1 MSLSPIGGEVTALA
15 KLLLVEDEPA
25 HFALYK
31 RFLAEDGHEI
41 VGAQCG
47 EEAIS
52 MAKRF
57 CPSVVVLDLM
67 LPDMD
72 GTEAISRLLCECGQP
87 KIVIN
92 TGYESFRYNFKCWGA
107 DAFVVKSSDPSELR
121 AKVRQVLKPALGKGT
136 KGAERN

>member
-1 MSLSPIGGEVTALA
+1 VTALA
-15 KLLLVEDEPA
+15 KLLLVDDEPA

-47 EEAIS
+47 EEAITK
-52 MAKRF
+52 AKRF
-57 CPSVVVLDLM
+57 CPSVVVLDLV

-72 GTEAISRLLCECGQP
+72 GTEAISRLLSECGGP

-121 AKVRQVLKPALGKGT
+121 TKVRQVLTTALRKRIRRE
-136 KGAERN
+136 ERN